1 MCEREKCEREREKC
15 VCVREREREFVYKC
29 VCVCVCVYGG
39 YIPDSGVG
47 KMGKQGGSNYGVF
60 QVHLISP

>member
-1 MCEREKCEREREKC
+1 MCEREKCVREREKC
-15 VCVREREREFVYKC
+15 VCEREREREFVYKC
-29 VCVCVCVYGG
+29 VCVCVCVCVYGG
-39 YIPDSGVG
+39 YIPDS